1 MGNQQPSFDEM
12 KGFFMI
18 LRKLLTENELG
29 IITNTRYYIY
39 SNGMV
44 FSEFSNKFLVEEV
57 TKIGYIRIYI
67 QGRHFLLHRLVAKAF
82 IPNPNNLPVVN
93 HKDTDVTNNCMD
105 NLEWCP
111 VEQNVNY
118 KPTYDKRVNSIK
130 KGEDCNFSKLTK
142 KDVIEIVDY
151 LNEGIP
157 CDEIAFMF
165 NVIPK
170 SIRNI
175 RNGSTWRSVT
185 GFVKKGSTVIHG
197 GGEAIE

>member
-1 MGNQQPSFDEM
+1 MEWYLANLVINFLQKKS
-12 KGFFMI
+12 
-18 LRKLLTENELG
+18 LKLDTLE
-29 IITNTRYYIY
+29 YI
-39 SNGMV
+39 SMDD
-44 FSEFSNKFLVEEV
+44 
-57 TKIGYIRIYI
+57 I
-67 QGRHFLLHRLVAKAF
+67 FLLHRLVAKAF

-93 HKDTDVTNNCMD
+93 HKDTDVTNNCVD
-105 NLEWCP
+105 NLEWCTI
-111 VEQNVNY
+111 EQNVNY

-130 KGEDCNFSKLTK
+130 KGEDCNFSKLTE

>member
-1 MGNQQPSFDEM
+1 
-12 KGFFMI
+12 MI
-18 LRKLLTENELG
+18 LKKLLTENELG
-29 IITNTRYYIY
+29 IITNTKYYIY

-44 FSEFSNKFLVEEV
+44 FSDFSNKFLAEEV
-57 TKIGYIRIYI
+57 TKIGYIRVYI
-67 QGRHFLLHRLVAKAF
+67 QGRHFLIHRLVAKAF
-82 IPNPNNLPVVN
+82 IPNPSNLPVVN
-93 HKDTDVTNNCMD
+93 HKDTDVTNNCVD
-105 NLEWCP
+105 NLEWCT

-142 KDVIEIVDY
+142 KDVIEIIDY
-151 LNEGIP
+151 LNEDIP
-157 CDEIAFMF
+157 CNEIAFMF

-175 RNGSTWRSVT
+175 RNGNTWRSVT